1 NSSANTEPQTPA
13 ATGDALTFSINNA
26 QAGTAI
32 SHAAGTADF
41 ILSETGIYQID
52 YNSIVTANGTTP
64 LTTALHLEING
75 DLIPASRS
83 AVTLANATDEQ
94 TIFGSSVIT
103 LTTIPATITLVAED
117 ANGTY
122 SSTVLTILKL
132 D

>member
-1 NSSANTEPQTPA
+1 MAPQ
-13 ATGDALTFSINNA
+13 
-26 QAGTAI
+26 QACLAPCTAI
-32 SHAAGTADF
+32 SHAAGTSDF

-83 AVTLANATDEQ
+83 AVTLANATDEL

-117 ANGTY
+117 TNGTY